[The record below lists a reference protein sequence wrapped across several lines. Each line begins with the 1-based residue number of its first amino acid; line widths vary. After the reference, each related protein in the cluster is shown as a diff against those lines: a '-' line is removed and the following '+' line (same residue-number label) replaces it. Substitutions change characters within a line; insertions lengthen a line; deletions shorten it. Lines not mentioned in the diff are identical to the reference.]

1 MLIVIDYYAENPIEN
16 KTIRYCKIEN
26 STIENTYSDYTN
38 SYQEIRGIEFNTLA
52 VSAFPGEDISL
63 NGYTIFAN
71 GDTVYNT
78 VNNYRIDSK
87 EYLFQGQG
95 SGNNYWVITENTQY
109 TTPSLYVNYA
119 DYQGQTYIQHN
130 EVYIGVPYGGY
141 STVFPE
147 ALLKI
152 KPVNQNNNSTLTIK
166 NDVTETVTLEV
177 INTTNDAN
185 LLLDVSGNVILPDVS
200 QVKISGGSSGD
211 TIITDGSGNLSWGSG
226 GGGGSYPTTE
236 FLVTNDI
243 ADSSKTISFVNGK
256 KVTLN
261 SGTYGDIK
269 TFIKQTDSSFK
280 YLNNRSAGI
289 NNSIVDPATNEVYV
303 FGIFGNID
311 GVANTNKIAKYN
323 PATNTFTSVGGGV
336 NIGNEIYR
344 GQFDSLG
351 RLWVVGDF
359 TGIGG
364 TPCSNIAYWNG
375 STWTAGNVGTING
388 QVRQIIFDTA
398 NPGNYWICGAFTTAN
413 SVTVNRFAYFNGT
426 TYVGYGAGI
435 TDNIAF
441 NMMQNDTNNNI
452 YISGSFNSTNAIANT
467 ACIVRFNPTTGVFS
481 SVSGT
486 NAIATS
492 FFLGGFSLFV
502 ENDNVHLVGNFSTT
516 TPTTTPT
523 GNYAYWNGTVW
534 TANSINGF
542 GSSAVRD
549 IKRINGQLYAVGE
562 FSFINQSLY
571 TGTSAFIPAR
581 GVAKYNT
588 TELCWEPFSL
598 ASSTYGISNDSS
610 SGKMYATGN
619 NGIVE
624 IIPDNVLNINII
636 DSIALQNTSN
646 YPVQLDNNYAGVQLN
661 QKGQSITM
669 YWNGVNWSSDTLFS
683 VSSTQ
688 VSLRSLTTP

>member
-1 MLIVIDYYAENPIEN
+1 MLTVIDFYAENPIVG
-16 KTIRYCKIEN
+16 KTLQSCFLE
-26 STIENTYSDYTN
+26 DTN
-38 SYQEIRGIEFNTLA
+38 VYDNITG
-52 VSAFPGEDISL
+52 
-63 NGYTIFAN
+63 N
-71 GDTVYNT
+71 GDSDWTINNSPKLTVSSPHLRLYGTDVDINW
-78 VNNYRIDSK
+78 
-87 EYLFQGQG
+87 EYATIPGP
-95 SGNNYWVITENTQY
+95 I
-109 TTPSLYVNYA
+109 
-119 DYQGQTYIQHN
+119 
-130 EVYIGVPYGGY
+130 Y
-141 STVFPE
+141 STTEVRVSGSS
-147 ALLKI
+147 I
-152 KPVNQNNNSTLTIK
+152 KLGNP
-166 NDVTETVTLEV
+166 
-177 INTTNDAN
+177 AN
-185 LLLDVSGNVILPDVS
+185 LMGTSVELYSIS
-200 QVKISGGSSGD
+200 QLYIPGGSSGD
-211 TIITDGSGNLSWGSG
+211 VVTTDGAGNLSWGTG
-226 GGGGSYPTTE
+226 GGGGGTFPTTE
-236 FLVTNDI
+236 FLVTGSVAN
-243 ADSSKTISFVNGK
+243 STKTISFVNGK

-261 SGTYGDIK
+261 SGSYGDIK
-269 TFIKQTDSSFK
+269 TFIKETDSSFK

-289 NNSIVDPATNEVYV
+289 NNSIVDPITGEVYV

-388 QVRQIIFDTA
+388 QVRQIIFDTV
-398 NPGNYWICGAFTTAN
+398 NIGNYWICGSFTTAN

-441 NMMQNDTNNNI
+441 NMMQNNTNNNI
-452 YISGSFNSTNAIANT
+452 YICGSFNSTNAIPNT

-492 FFLGGFSLFV
+492 FFLGGFSLLV

-534 TANSINGF
+534 TANSINTF
-542 GSSAVRD
+542 GSSATRD
-549 IKRINGQLYAVGE
+549 IKRINGNLYVVGE
-562 FSFINQSLY
+562 FGFINQTTYS
-571 TGTSAFIPAR
+571 GTNAVNPAR

-588 TELCWEPFSL
+588 TQLCWEPFSVS
-598 ASSTYGISNDSS
+598 SSTYGISYDSLS
-610 SGKMYATGN
+610 DKIYATGV

-624 IIPDNVLNINII
+624 IIPDNVLNINIT
-636 DSIALQNTSN
+636 DGVALQNTAN
-646 YPVQLDNNYAGVQLN
+646 YSFQLDNNYSGVQLN

-669 YWNGVNWSSDTLFS
+669 YWNGVNWSSDLQFTIS
-683 VSSTQ
+683 GTQ